1 MLKIINKTK
10 LIEYQT
16 LTEAMKSKKILVQ
29 DIYRAL
35 IGAGLI
41 ENKSD
46 FAQKLGANAST
57 ISAALNGNEM
67 YLTDNFIKRIY
78 DTFPQLP
85 TLLQNNSVH
94 IAQIMQGDNNG
105 VSGSNI
111 AGSKVTV
118 GCSDA
123 VLKER
128 IRALETENALLK
140 QRLEDKQEMIELLK
154 NK

>member
-1 MLKIINKTK
+1 
-10 LIEYQT
+10 
-16 LTEAMKSKKILVQ
+16 MKNKKILVQ

-35 IGAGLI
+35 VGAGLI
-41 ENKSD
+41 ENQKD
-46 FAQKLGANAST
+46 FANKLGANTST
-57 ISAALNGNEM
+57 ISSALNGNET
-67 YLTDNFIKRIY
+67 YLTNKFFKRIY

-123 VLKER
+123 VLQER

>member
-1 MLKIINKTK
+1 MEDKKNLLTDIYIALLKAGVV
-10 LIEYQT
+10 E
-16 LTEAMKSKKILVQ
+16 SKK
-29 DIYRAL
+29 
-35 IGAGLI
+35 
-41 ENKSD
+41 D
-46 FAQKLGANAST
+46 FANKLLVNVSSLS
-57 ISAALNGNEM
+57 SAFSGNKNYLN
-67 YLTDNFIKRIY
+67 DNLFKKIY

-111 AGSKVTV
+111 KGSRVTV

-123 VLKER
+123 VLQER

>member
-1 MLKIINKTK
+1 MEDKKNLLTDIYIALLKAGVV
-10 LIEYQT
+10 E
-16 LTEAMKSKKILVQ
+16 SKK
-29 DIYRAL
+29 
-35 IGAGLI
+35 
-41 ENKSD
+41 D
-46 FAQKLGANAST
+46 FANKLLVNVSSLS
-57 ISAALNGNEM
+57 SAFSGNKNYLN
-67 YLTDNFIKRIY
+67 DNLFKKIY

-105 VSGSNI
+105 VSGSSI
-111 AGSKVTV
+111 TGSKVTV

-123 VLKER
+123 VLQER

>member
-1 MLKIINKTK
+1 
-10 LIEYQT
+10 
-16 LTEAMKSKKILVQ
+16 MKSKKILVQ

-111 AGSKVTV
+111 AGSKVSVNNCKDTV
-118 GCSDA
+118 LEERIKSLEEILKAKDE
-123 VLKER
+123 VLKTKEEVLKTKEEL
-128 IRALETENALLK
+128 IKLL
-140 QRLEDKQEMIELLK
+140 QNQLN

>member
-1 MLKIINKTK
+1 MENK
-10 LIEYQT
+10 
-16 LTEAMKSKKILVQ
+16 KKFIQ

-41 ENKSD
+41 ENQKDS
-46 FAQKLGANAST
+46 ANKLGANTST
-57 ISAALNGNEM
+57 ISSALNGNET
-67 YLTDNFIKRIY
+67 YLTNKFFKRVY

-111 AGSKVTV
+111 KGSRVTV

-123 VLKER
+123 VLQER

>member
-1 MLKIINKTK
+1 MEDKKNLLTDIYIALLKAGVV
-10 LIEYQT
+10 E
-16 LTEAMKSKKILVQ
+16 SKK
-29 DIYRAL
+29 
-35 IGAGLI
+35 
-41 ENKSD
+41 D
-46 FAQKLGANAST
+46 FANKLLVNVSSLS
-57 ISAALNGNEM
+57 SAFSGNKNYLN
-67 YLTDNFIKRIY
+67 DNLFKKIY

-111 AGSKVTV
+111 AGSKV
-118 GCSDA
+118 SDA
-123 VLKER
+123 VLQER

>member
-1 MLKIINKTK
+1 MEDKKNLLTDIYIALLKAGVV
-10 LIEYQT
+10 E
-16 LTEAMKSKKILVQ
+16 SKK
-29 DIYRAL
+29 
-35 IGAGLI
+35 
-41 ENKSD
+41 D
-46 FAQKLGANAST
+46 FANKLLVNVSSLS
-57 ISAALNGNEM
+57 SAFSGNKNYLN
-67 YLTDNFIKRIY
+67 DNLFKKIY

-123 VLKER
+123 VLQER

-140 QRLEDKQEMIELLK
+140 QRLEDKQEMIELLR